1 MWSDTTEW
9 NGSRGAE
16 TRICGEVWWQG
27 CVWLELYVLSRC
39 GLSRRRTRGTFMPWK
54 YCVKLICWRKSRWI
68 AALTSSATS
77 VPWVTSGGNRDVCVR
92 AVMGI
97 LGLLAKAVMWLFLP
111 YFVWR
116 KWECCQAVISSSAL
130 RWAWEV
136 LCLCVVIKPGTG
148 FCVWAHL
155 YQTQAALCFLGAAL
169 PKECSALRLLE
180 GAESRAWRTRW
191 LLRKELVLK
200 APSCE
205 RSS

>member
-77 VPWVTSGGNRDVCVR
+77 VPWVTLGGNRDVCVR

-136 LCLCVVIKPGTG
+136 LCVCVCGHKTRNWILCLSTLVPNPSSTV
-148 FCVWAHL
+148 
-155 YQTQAALCFLGAAL
+155 L
-169 PKECSALRLLE
+169 PWCSAAK
-180 GAESRAWRTRW
+180 G
-191 LLRKELVLK
+191 VLCSQ
-200 APSCE
+200 AVG
-205 RSS
+205 RSWIKGLKDTLAA